1 MNFRKRFTLTTL
13 TLASGLALAACGQNG
28 TNADDVVASGNNVEV
43 TYDELVE
50 EMKAISG
57 NQVLQQLILTDMFED
72 AVGEDRIKE
81 LKTEAETDTALL
93 IAQYGGEDAFGSVL
107 ESAGYTKKEDYQESL
122 YYYKLMSEAVS
133 SKIKISDKEIQTAY
147 DKYEPAIEASHIL
160 VETKKEAEDIIKQ
173 LNDGGDFAK
182 LAKEHS
188 KDSTA
193 EAGGSL
199 GPVSKGQMVKEFE
212 DAAFALE
219 AGKYTTKPVESEFG
233 FHVILVTKKPK
244 KGTLEEEKEQLTETL
259 RQEKLNDSAAVQ
271 NIVSDMLKS
280 YNIKINDKDLEGA
293 LDAFKPEENPEKE
306 TSAESKTSS
315 AAAETSS
322 SKENSSEASSKASSE
337 SEAKASESSK
347 ASSES
352 AAE

>member
-1 MNFRKRFTLTTL
+1 MNFRKRFALTTL
-13 TLASGLALAACGQNG
+13 TLASGLTLAACGQNE
-28 TNADDVVASGNNVEV
+28 TNADKVVASGNNVEV
-43 TYDELVE
+43 TYDELVK
-50 EMKAISG
+50 EMKAVSG
-57 NQVLQQLILTDMFED
+57 NQVLQQLVLTDMFED
-72 AVGEDRIKE
+72 VVGQDRIKE

-93 IAQYGGEDAFGSVL
+93 ITQYGGEDAFASVL

-133 SKIKISDKEIQTAY
+133 SKIKISDKEIQAAY

-182 LAKEHS
+182 LAKENS
-188 KDSTA
+188 MDSTA

-199 GPVSKGQMVKEFE
+199 GSVSKGQMVKEFE
-212 DAAFALE
+212 DAAFALDE
-219 AGKYTTKPVESEFG
+219 GKYTTKPVESEFG

-244 KGTLEEEKEQLTETL
+244 KGSLEEEKAQLTETL
-259 RQEKLNDSAAVQ
+259 RQEKLNDQAAVQ
-271 NIVSDMLKS
+271 KIVSDMLKS
-280 YNIKINDKDLEGA
+280 YNIEIQDKDLEGA

-306 TSAESKTSS
+306 TSTE
-315 AAAETSS
+315 
-322 SKENSSEASSKASSE
+322 SSKASEEKTSAE
-337 SEAKASESSK
+337 SKENASDSSAK

-352 AAE
+352 ASE